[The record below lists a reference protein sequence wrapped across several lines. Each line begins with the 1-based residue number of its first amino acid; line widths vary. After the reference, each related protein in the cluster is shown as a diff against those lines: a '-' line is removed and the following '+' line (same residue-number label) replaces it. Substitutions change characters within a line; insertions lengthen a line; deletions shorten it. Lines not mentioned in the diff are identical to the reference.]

1 MLRAFLYTK
10 ITYGRSGF
18 FGGNAFYIVMGLVM
32 LGLAGWLFY
41 KKVYRYGLLKKAC
54 TIPVDARVYSVDSK
68 FGGKGGRFYNVTYE
82 YYFNEKRY
90 INNRDIWEKSRWHC
104 PQEGS
109 IVTIM
114 INPYFPEDYYDA
126 LLQNAR
132 KNGIFAGIMSVIC
145 SIMIFAIPFLTK

>member
-1 MLRAFLYTK
+1 MLLAFLY
-10 ITYGRSGF
+10 IMVTYRSSSLL
-18 FGGNAFYIVMGLVM
+18 GGNAFYIVMGIVM

-41 KKVYRYGLLKKAC
+41 TKVYRYGLLKKAC
-54 TIPVDARVYSVDSK
+54 TVPVEARVYAVDSK

-82 YYFNEKRY
+82 YYYNEKRY

-114 INPYFPEDYYDA
+114 INPYFPEDYYDT
-126 LLQNAR
+126 LLHNAR
-132 KNGIFAGIMSVIC
+132 KNGIFIGIISVI
-145 SIMIFAIPFLTK
+145 SAGVIFAIPFFA